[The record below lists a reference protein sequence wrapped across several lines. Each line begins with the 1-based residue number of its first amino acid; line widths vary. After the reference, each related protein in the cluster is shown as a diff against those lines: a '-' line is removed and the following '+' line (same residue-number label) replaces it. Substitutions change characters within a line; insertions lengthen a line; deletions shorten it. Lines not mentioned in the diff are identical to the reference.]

1 MKAKATSYGL
11 MNFSLYGEP
20 ANLPATLAQGALPP
34 AAQGLQLVGLG
45 SAGCETTRQLV
56 AQELRE
62 SRNLS
67 AAYID
72 NAQAGLKPLSVMLP
86 SGETVEVGKRESLL
100 IGAPGDRRDR
110 AKDYPLLAK
119 RVQTTLGR
127 TPVFEDSH
135 YSLSGNGGGALP
147 PISALDIDLNIAAL
161 MTFLRERL
169 RWLMNLEMAGDM
181 PDLQKQVAK
190 RAYLQDAASRT
201 TTIAI
206 VFGTAGSMGNASAQ
220 LMPYLIRTVLN
231 EMRLT
236 NYQLI
241 GFGMGW
247 QAFRGLTTNV
257 EMNFHALMHALEHL
271 FRHGQQRDYIN
282 GLSIDMSVP
291 PFDQFFLLDDPT
303 LPLDPKTGA
312 VMESALQRFL
322 WRSAQAIRAL
332 LGTNLWAEV
341 MARAVNPDQ
350 ANALKDDGKLRWVNA
365 INIATLGA
373 DKSGVQRL
381 AEQLQKRNLLEGVA
395 RRLAA

>member
-1 MKAKATSYGL
+1 MKAKTTHYGTSSF
-11 MNFSLYGEP
+11 NRYGEL
-20 ANLPATLAQGALPP
+20 ANLPAALAQGVLPP
-34 AAQGLQLVGLG
+34 TAQGLQLVGLG
-45 SAGCETTRQLV
+45 SAGCETARQLV

-62 SRNLS
+62 GRYLN

-72 NAQAGLKPLSVMLP
+72 NAQAGLKPLSVVL
-86 SGETVEVGKRESLL
+86 SGGETVEVGKRESLL

-110 AKDYPLLAK
+110 AKDYPLLAM
-119 RVQTTLGR
+119 RVHRTLGR

-169 RWLMNLEMAGDM
+169 RWLMNLEVSGDM

-190 RAYLQDAASRT
+190 RAYLQDAAGRV

-206 VFGTAGSMGNASAQ
+206 VFGAAGSMGNASAQ
-220 LMPYLIRTVLN
+220 LVPYLIRSVLN
-231 EMRLT
+231 ELRLT

-241 GFGMGW
+241 GFGLGW
-247 QAFRGLTTNV
+247 HAFRGLTANV
-257 EMNFHALMHALEHL
+257 EMNFHALMHSLEHL
-271 FRHGQQRDYIN
+271 FRHGQRRDYIN

-312 VMESALQRFL
+312 VTESALHRFL
-322 WRSAQAIRAL
+322 WRSAQGIRAL

-350 ANALKDDGKLRWVNA
+350 VGALKDDGKLRWINA

-373 DKSGVQRL
+373 DKAGVQRL
-381 AEQLQKRNLLEGVA
+381 AEQMHKRNLLEGVA